1 MSQTM
6 PPELFPSHG
15 PSIRAALEVADAD
28 GVTAQR
34 VASARATALQLGL
47 PDSVVEADLQYAQ
60 REAQARR
67 IEQNSPFA
75 LWAARSKERAALA
88 RDDTDGLSGVF
99 VTARAFGESV
109 AEFGDRAMHWATF
122 EAADDVR
129 DMGRSL
135 VHGAA
140 DFNRSLLGGAQS
152 LSDNLFGVGSAPSRM
167 LASAQEWVKWARP
180 EEVRADTR
188 IGQLGY
194 DFIRSAPQQLG
205 NIMAAAANPAVALSL
220 MGVQLGGGSYAELR
234 EQGVTPQ
241 RALVSGLANAV
252 MQAPLEKLSLDRFMG
267 IFNSASFRDTI
278 GRTLGA
284 MGSEF
289 VTEYLQKYP
298 ELVTNLWGLA
308 EKQGT
313 DPADQIAWFGR
324 TLFDAD
330 TLAQANREGLYEGLI
345 GAMWGGLGGG
355 IRSLA
360 VRNLE
365 RQRARDFV
373 RQNIELHSAVEASQ
387 TKQIAPDYM
396 EDALDNAAGVLSQ
409 SVYIP
414 AQAALDL
421 AGQGQDVLTPLG
433 ISQEAAR
440 QAAEAGVDLEVKL
453 SSLHARLDDESM
465 AAVAPL
471 LRQTADASNAQEAE
485 RADDAARVQAVV
497 EDARQRRR
505 RTDAVR
511 QEEQRLVREMA
522 PLVGKEAAETYGRLN
537 SAQTRAFEAAYGV
550 DAAGLMRRRS
560 VGLASEDADGDAL
573 SQAALYEQTPMGDAA
588 RASLARDVHDFGAA
602 VDNIVAAGKLPSD
615 PVKMLGQTPL
625 VMQLLGR
632 DTVTGKAAAQGGIY
646 AAPYVF
652 DGTHPNMTPEMWK
665 QIPAAMADPIAVFDS
680 DSPAGRA
687 RGELVFMLELTD
699 ANGATVVVPVA
710 LDVAKGRKQ
719 AHVNIVKSAYS
730 KESGGVP
737 SNHWFMRQLKKNA
750 RYVNGQK
757 MEPWLRAAGAASPL
771 GSLKDVAATNTSDNR
786 IYTDADLVNLRE
798 AQPALYQPSAEARD
812 LKQRFGAMPLI
823 EADST
828 QWFGPGRAIDAAPL
842 AETPEQA
849 KTLREAVKAWARER
863 FPKGTTTR
871 NVDTGW
877 DVQITPKGVRDSLSH
892 GFDALLAR
900 SVPFIPQIIESGIHV
915 DSIRKTPQLLSHI
928 FAGKIRLDGQDYVVG
943 FVLRE
948 DVNGNRFY
956 DHELTEI
963 ISPDWLVPGHP
974 SNEGPSREG
983 SSGHRT
989 NRGVP
994 SDWLKPGP
1002 ALQEGNVVHQT
1013 NRGGVM
1019 NILRERLGVNDGTG
1033 QVLFQPDTAGKD
1045 RAQVKLDS
1053 RTAAIRIFRGADMS
1067 SIPHETAHIFVDDLR
1082 RVAADDGSIA
1092 RDRLRADLEQSGR
1105 DATPFAAILS
1115 GEVDAEGAR
1124 AMLRDVREELASL
1137 EDSEAGLRDAAAA
1150 AGRGADSASM
1160 REDIAAARRQ
1170 NTERRRELLP
1180 VERMLSGYVRHLDG
1194 LAQARRDM
1202 ATLRR
1207 FAGMAEDG
1215 DLTAEQWREVQ
1226 EYAARGFEQYLG
1238 EGRAPVKELDGV
1250 FSRMMRWLKNLYAS
1264 WRQYVGADLD
1274 DDVRRVFDRL
1284 LATDEQIRNDPSL
1297 RAALELE
1304 QEFLA
1309 DAGLTAAER
1318 RELEDL
1324 RDRAE
1329 AEVTAGM
1336 DRAVARERGK
1346 RYRAAFAQAKESL
1359 QASPFWTFIREV
1371 SRRDKAL
1378 TDGEAGTGGIDRDSL
1393 VEYLGEDMVKDIAR
1407 KMPRLVNARGRGD
1420 TVDSLA
1426 MQYPLTDGDA
1436 DALANLIYDVIVVQ
1450 DGSVNKL
1457 AARQAEQAL
1466 AEQDR
1471 AISPEDG
1478 LLAGDAYGQYLEA
1491 VEKAMR
1497 RLGKDRQAQNEQA
1510 AARRMEQES
1519 LPERYYRDLAR
1530 REVADMAVAQ
1540 LDAQRF
1546 VAALRRA
1553 LNERSRAVQRGKPV
1567 EAVRAMQRARFAFA
1581 MMQEVRK
1588 VRELV
1593 DTVQKKARKA
1603 ARVKPG
1609 TYPAAQT
1616 EAIRKL
1622 VSAFGLPAP
1631 QQAWDAQS
1639 GDMKLRD
1646 LVQQSVDDTE
1656 AIDLMPLFPD
1666 WLLDLANPDPAAARR
1681 GMAPDWKALRPLEV
1695 EQVGNLLDFL
1705 VHSGREQSRTG
1716 KESLRA
1722 RVQAIA
1728 DEAAASMSG
1737 MKTNYASRRDSLGDD
1752 LDRGFSSIDTIEW
1765 QCRKADGF
1773 QNVMGRDGS
1782 TEGIMEREVY
1792 GPLRAA
1798 TDRYHARL
1806 NSTHK
1811 AVMPHLVR
1819 LLQSARAWEKRYG
1832 SKTLNV
1838 RDEKG
1843 DAVPVPEAVRQAGD
1857 PGWTAEM
1864 VIGMALNMGN
1874 TGNRERLRSSYI
1886 DGNGKG
1892 GLTYDMVS
1900 LLLGDDAAATLFEL
1914 DAAAMAQM
1922 TAGRTRRDGILS
1934 AADWQAIQGVWDVLG
1949 SQWADTQAAHK
1960 RLYGFAPQGI
1970 EPGAFV
1976 VRVGDETVRL
1986 PGGYYPIKYDPR
1998 LDMKMRAQEGKED
2011 VLDRS
2016 EGIFGIPAARKG
2028 FTMGRVTHTGRS
2040 LRLGVQALQKHLVDS
2055 ARFIELGYDVRMAD
2069 RIINNPTF
2077 AAEYQR
2083 VFGMQDYDRFRPNLK
2098 GLVVDEAVPDSSL
2111 LKAAE
2116 KARKHLVYYALSM
2129 NLNTALMQLTAVFPA
2144 VGDVGLVN
2152 VARGLAQ
2159 LSTRGMGLVREVFA
2173 ASPYMERRFRNIDD
2187 DLARKA
2193 MKFEPGRGMTLIRDG
2208 QVYTWEDVA
2217 NLGMLPIAAAD
2228 CAVTTAIWAGAYHKK
2243 MKELRGT
2250 AGRKMDRDSEYHSQ
2264 AVAYADKIIA
2274 QSNPDN
2280 DALSK
2285 SAFARDKGI
2294 VRLFNAFSGATTKF
2308 AQRTRYM
2315 WQGVKRGRVTKAEF
2329 ARMELYDMLLPALGM
2344 VAIKGLAQGLFT
2356 GDDDEDKE
2364 LARLALSTTM
2374 GQFAMAVPVLGN
2386 PAADMLVAAM
2396 GAGGG
2401 RRAGLSTA
2409 LDTPLQLAGKIAG
2422 QGGKAA
2428 RGGDLD
2434 GEKLVMSA
2442 LDLGS
2447 YLSKIPV
2454 GPVMRRA
2461 RRGYEQWQEGEGT
2474 PLSVI
2479 MPRAN

>member
-6 PPELFPSHG
+6 TPELFPSHG

-99 VTARAFGESV
+99 ATARAFGESV

-355 IRSLA
+355 VQSLA

-396 EDALDNAAGVLSQ
+396 EDVLDNAAGVLSQ

-471 LRQTADASNAQEAE
+471 LRQTADAPNAQEAE

-505 RTDAVR
+505 RSDAVR
-511 QEEQRLVREMA
+511 QEEQRLVREMV
-522 PLVGKEAAETYGRLN
+522 PLVGKEAAETYGKLN
-537 SAQTRAFEAAYGV
+537 TAQARAFEAAYGV

-560 VGLASEDADGDAL
+560 VMLGEEGEAEGQVS
-573 SQAALYEQTPMGDAA
+573 SQPGT
-588 RASLARDVHDFGAA
+588 
-602 VDNIVAAGKLPSD
+602 LPS
-615 PVKMLGQTPL
+615 
-625 VMQLLGR
+625 
-632 DTVTGKAAAQGGIY
+632 
-646 AAPYVF
+646 
-652 DGTHPNMTPEMWK
+652 
-665 QIPAAMADPIAVFDS
+665 
-680 DSPAGRA
+680 
-687 RGELVFMLELTD
+687 
-699 ANGATVVVPVA
+699 
-710 LDVAKGRKQ
+710 
-719 AHVNIVKSAYS
+719 
-730 KESGGVP
+730 
-737 SNHWFMRQLKKNA
+737 
-750 RYVNGQK
+750 
-757 MEPWLRAAGAASPL
+757 
-771 GSLKDVAATNTSDNR
+771 
-786 IYTDADLVNLRE
+786 
-798 AQPALYQPSAEARD
+798 
-812 LKQRFGAMPLI
+812 RFAAMPLI

-828 QWFGPGRAIDAAPL
+828 QWFGPGKAIDADSRNMR
-842 AETPEQA
+842 
-849 KTLREAVKAWARER
+849 KAVHDWARTA
-863 FPKGTTTR
+863 FPQGTTVA
-871 NVDTGW
+871 NADTGW
-877 DVQITPKGVRDSLSH
+877 GVQVTPSGIKASLHH
-892 GFDALLAR
+892 GYDELLAR
-900 SVPFIPQIIESGIHV
+900 SVPFIPQIIESGIHL
-915 DSIRKTPQLLSHI
+915 DSIEKKPGLMSHI
-928 FAGKIRLDGQDYVVG
+928 FANKIRLDGQDYVVG

-948 DVNGNRFY
+948 DRTGNRFY
-956 DHELTEI
+956 DHELTKI
-963 ISPDWLVPGHP
+963 ISPDWLKPGRDT
-974 SNEGPSREG
+974 SEEAL
-983 SSGHRT
+983 GHRT
-989 NRGVP
+989 NRGISP
-994 SDWLKPGP
+994 DSLNADRFPDGS
-1002 ALQEGNVVHQT
+1002 VVHAARA
-1013 NRGGVM
+1013 NRGDVM
-1019 NILRERLGVNDGTG
+1019 NILRECLGVNDGTG
-1033 QVLFQPDTAGKD
+1033 QVLFQPDAAGKD
-1045 RAQVKLDS
+1045 RARIRLDFQ
-1053 RTAAIRIFRGADMS
+1053 TAAIRIFKGADMS

-1092 RDRLRADLEQSGR
+1092 RDRLRADLEQSGL
-1105 DATPFAAILS
+1105 DATPFTAILS
-1115 GEVDAEGAR
+1115 GEVGAEGAR

-1160 REDIAAARRQ
+1160 REDIAVARKQ

-1215 DLTAEQWREVQ
+1215 NLTAEQWREVQ

-1329 AEVTAGM
+1329 AEVTARM

-1371 SRRDKAL
+1371 SRRDKPL
-1378 TDGEAGTGGIDRDSL
+1378 TDGEAGTGGINRDSL

-1457 AARQAEQAL
+1457 AARQAEQVL

-1546 VAALRRA
+1546 VSALRRA

-1588 VRELV
+1588 ARELV

-1639 GDMKLRD
+1639 GEMKLRD

-1722 RVQAIA
+1722 HVQAIA
-1728 DEAAASMSG
+1728 NEAAASMSG

-1782 TEGIMEREVY
+1782 TEGVMEREVY

-1798 TDRYHARL
+1798 TNRYHARL

-1819 LLQSARAWEKRYG
+1819 LLQSAKAWEKKYG
-1832 SKTLNV
+1832 SKALNV

-1843 DAVPVPEAVRQAGD
+1843 AVVPVPEAIRQAGD

-1922 TAGRTRRDGILS
+1922 TAGRARRDGILS

-1970 EPGAFV
+1970 EPGAFA

-2098 GLVVDEAVPDSSL
+2098 GLVVDEAVPDTSL

-2152 VARGLAQ
+2152 VSRGLAQ
-2159 LSTRGMGLVREVFA
+2159 LGTRGMDLVREVFA

-2187 DLARKA
+2187 DLARKT

-2250 AGRKMDRDSEYHSQ
+2250 AGWKMDRDSEYHNQ

-2294 VRLFNAFSGATTKF
+2294 VRLFNAFSGATAKF

-2315 WQGVKRGRVTKAEF
+2315 WQGVKRGRVSKAEF

-2356 GDDDEDKE
+2356 GDDDDNKE
-2364 LARLALSTTM
+2364 LAKLALSTTM
-2374 GQFAMAVPVLGN
+2374 GQAAMAFPVVGN
-2386 PAADMLVAAM
+2386 AGADMVVSLL

-2409 LDTPLQLAGKIAG
+2409 LDKPIELLGKAVG

-2428 RGGDLD
+2428 RGRDVD

-2447 YLSKIPV
+2447 YISKIPV
-2454 GPVMRRA
+2454 GPVTRRA
-2461 RRGYEQWQEGEGT
+2461 ERGYEQWQEGEGT

>member
-88 RDDTDGLSGVF
+88 RDDTDGLAGVF
-99 VTARAFGESV
+99 STAKAFGESV
-109 AEFGDRAMHWATF
+109 ANFGDRAMHWATF

-140 DFNRSLLGGAQS
+140 DFNRSLLGGAQA

-234 EQGVTPQ
+234 EQGVSPQ
-241 RALVSGLANAV
+241 GSLVSSLANAT
-252 MQAPLEKLSLDRFMG
+252 MQLPMEKIGLDRFMG

-308 EKQGT
+308 ERQGI
-313 DPADQIAWFGR
+313 DPVDRIAWFGR

-330 TLAQANREGLYEGLI
+330 TLAQANREALYEGLI

-355 IRSLA
+355 VRSLA

-365 RQRARDFV
+365 RQRAEDFA
-373 RQNIELHSAVEASQ
+373 RQNIELHRVVEASQ
-387 TKQIAPDYM
+387 TKQIAQDYM
-396 EDALDNAAGVLSQ
+396 EDALDNASDVLAQ

-421 AGQGQDVLTPLG
+421 AGQGRDVLTPLG
-433 ISQEAAR
+433 ITLEEA
-440 QAAEAGVDLEVKL
+440 QKAAASGVDLEVKL
-453 SSLHARLDDESM
+453 SRVHARLDSAGMTAMNDI
-465 AAVAPL
+465 
-471 LRQTADASNAQEAE
+471 LRQTPGAPNLRELSLIDVNDE
-485 RADDAARVQAVV
+485 VQAALS
-497 EDARQRRR
+497 DARQRRR
-505 RTDAVR
+505 RTEAVR

-522 PLVGKEAAETYGRLN
+522 PLVGKEAAETYGKLN
-537 SAQTRAFEAAYGV
+537 SAQARAFEAAYGV

-560 VGLASEDADGDAL
+560 VTLGEEGEAE
-573 SQAALYEQTPMGDAA
+573 
-588 RASLARDVHDFGAA
+588 
-602 VDNIVAAGKLPSD
+602 
-615 PVKMLGQTPL
+615 GQTFSQP
-625 VMQLLGR
+625 
-632 DTVTGKAAAQGGIY
+632 
-646 AAPYVF
+646 
-652 DGTHPNMTPEMWK
+652 GTLSSRF
-665 QIPAAMADPIAVFDS
+665 AD
-680 DSPAGRA
+680 
-687 RGELVFMLELTD
+687 
-699 ANGATVVVPVA
+699 
-710 LDVAKGRKQ
+710 
-719 AHVNIVKSAYS
+719 
-730 KESGGVP
+730 
-737 SNHWFMRQLKKNA
+737 
-750 RYVNGQK
+750 
-757 MEPWLRAAGAASPL
+757 
-771 GSLKDVAATNTSDNR
+771 
-786 IYTDADLVNLRE
+786 
-798 AQPALYQPSAEARD
+798 
-812 LKQRFGAMPLI
+812 MPLI

-828 QWFGPGRAIDAAPL
+828 QWFGPGKAIDADSRNMR
-842 AETPEQA
+842 
-849 KTLREAVKAWARER
+849 KAVHDWARTA
-863 FPKGTTTR
+863 FPQGTTVA
-871 NVDTGW
+871 NADTGW
-877 DVQITPKGVRDSLSH
+877 GVQVTPRGITKTLSH
-892 GFDALLAR
+892 GYDELLAR
-900 SVPFIPQIIESGIHV
+900 SVPFIPQIIESGIHL
-915 DSIRKTPQLLSHI
+915 DSVEKKPGLMSHI
-928 FAGKIRLDGQDYVVG
+928 FANKIRLDGQDYVVG

-956 DHELTEI
+956 DHELTKI
-963 ISPDWLVPGHP
+963 INPDSLNADRFPG
-974 SNEGPSREG
+974 G
-983 SSGHRT
+983 SVVHAARA
-989 NRGVP
+989 NRG
-994 SDWLKPGP
+994 D
-1002 ALQEGNVVHQT
+1002 
-1013 NRGGVM
+1013 VM

-1045 RAQVKLDS
+1045 RARIKLDS
-1053 RTAAIRIFRGADMS
+1053 QTAAIRIFKGADLS

-1092 RDRLRADLEQSGR
+1092 RERLRADMEQVGIDS
-1105 DATPFAAILS
+1105 AELAAILS
-1115 GEVDAEGAR
+1115 GDVDGEGAR
-1124 AMLRDVREELASL
+1124 ALLRDVREELASI
-1137 EDSEAGLRDAAAA
+1137 EDSKAALRDASRA
-1150 AGRGADSASM
+1150 AGRGKATGGM
-1160 REDIAAARRQ
+1160 REDMAAARES
-1170 NTERRRELLP
+1170 NEARRRELLP
-1180 VERMLSGYVRHLDG
+1180 VERLLAGYVRHLDG
-1194 LAQARRDM
+1194 LEQAQRDM
-1202 ATLRR
+1202 ETLRR
-1207 FAGMAEDG
+1207 FAGMPEDG
-1215 DLTAEQWREVQ
+1215 DLSFEQWREVQ
-1226 EYAARGFEQYLG
+1226 EYAARGFEQYLW
-1238 EGRAPVKELDGV
+1238 EGKSPAKELDGV
-1250 FSRMMRWLKNLYAS
+1250 FRRMMRWLKQVYAS
-1264 WRQYVGADLD
+1264 FVQMQGYVGADLN

-1284 LATDEQIRNDPSL
+1284 LVSEREARTDPAVE
-1297 RAALELE
+1297 AAFGLEEDFML
-1304 QEFLA
+1304 
-1309 DAGLTAAER
+1309 DAGLTQEER
-1318 RELEDL
+1318 ARLDEL
-1324 RDRAE
+1324 RGRAE
-1329 AEVTAGM
+1329 AEVTARM
-1336 DRAVARERGK
+1336 DAATARERGK
-1346 RYRAAFAQAKESL
+1346 RYREAFARAKEGL
-1359 QASPFWTFIREV
+1359 QAAPFWTFIREV
-1371 SRRDKAL
+1371 SHRDKAL
-1378 TDGEAGTGGIDRDSL
+1378 TDGEPGTGGIDRASL

-1407 KMPRLVNARGRGD
+1407 KMPKLVNAKGRGD

-1426 MQYPLTDGDA
+1426 MQYHLTDGDA
-1436 DALANLIYDVIVVQ
+1436 DALAHLIYDTLVVE
-1450 DGSVNKL
+1450 DASVNKL
-1457 AARQAEQAL
+1457 AARQAELAL
-1466 AEQDR
+1466 AEQDGEF
-1471 AISPEDG
+1471 SPEG
-1478 LLAGDAYGQYLEA
+1478 ELLAGDSYGQYLEA
-1491 VEKAMR
+1491 VEDTMR
-1497 RLGKDRQAQNEQA
+1497 RLGQEEQVQGEQA
-1510 AARRMEQES
+1510 AAGRLERKS
-1519 LPERYYRDLAR
+1519 LSDRYYRDMAR
-1530 REVADMAVAQ
+1530 REVADMSVAQ
-1540 LDAQRF
+1540 LNPQRF

-1553 LNERSRAVQRGKPV
+1553 LGERSRAVVRGKPV
-1567 EAVRAMQRARFAFA
+1567 EAVQAMQRARFAFA

-1588 VRELV
+1588 ARDLT
-1593 DTVQKKARKA
+1593 DRVQKKARKA

-1631 QQAWDAQS
+1631 QQPWDAQA
-1639 GDMKLRD
+1639 GAMKLRA

-1666 WLLDLANPDPAAARR
+1666 WLLDLSNPDPVAAQR
-1681 GMAPDWKALRPLEV
+1681 GMALDWKELRPLEV

-1705 VHSGREQSRTG
+1705 VHSGREQSRTS
-1716 KESLRA
+1716 KENLRA

-1728 DEAAASMSG
+1728 DEAAASMRG
-1737 MKTNYASRRDSLGDD
+1737 MKTNYAYRRDSVADK
-1752 LDRGFSSIDTIEW
+1752 LDKGFSCIDAIEW
-1765 QCRKADGF
+1765 QCREADGF
-1773 QNVMGRDGS
+1773 QDVPGRDNS
-1782 TEGIMEREVY
+1782 TEGVMEREVY
-1792 GPLRAA
+1792 MRLRAA

-1811 AVMPHLVR
+1811 AVMPYLVR
-1819 LLQSARAWEKRYG
+1819 LLQSAKAWEKKYG

-1843 DAVPVPEAVRQAGD
+1843 NVVPLPEAMRMAGD

-1874 TGNRERLRSSYI
+1874 AGNRERLRSSYI

-1914 DAAAMAQM
+1914 DEAAMTQI
-1922 TAGRTRRDGILS
+1922 TAGRARRDGILS
-1934 AADWQAIQGVWDVLG
+1934 VADWQAIQGVWDVLG

-1960 RLYGFAPQGI
+1960 KLYGFAPQGI
-1970 EPGAFV
+1970 EPGAFA

-1998 LDMKMRAQEGKED
+1998 LDMKMREQQGKED
-2011 VLDRS
+2011 LEDRS
-2016 EGIFGIPAARKG
+2016 EGLFGIPAARRG

-2040 LRLGVQALQKHLVDS
+2040 LRLGAQALQKHLVDS

-2069 RIINNPTF
+2069 KIINNPTF

-2083 VFGMQDYDRFRPNLK
+2083 VFGVYDYDRFRPNLK
-2098 GLVVDEAVPDSSL
+2098 GLVVDESVPDSMML
-2111 LKAAE
+2111 EAAE
-2116 KARKHLVYYALSM
+2116 LARKHLVYYALSM
-2129 NLNTALMQLTAVFPA
+2129 NLNTALMQLTAVSPA
-2144 VGDVGLVN
+2144 INDVGLVN
-2152 VARGLAQ
+2152 ISRGLAQ
-2159 LSTRGMGLVREVFA
+2159 LSTRGMGLVRDVFA

-2193 MKFEPGRGMTLIRDG
+2193 MKFEPGRGMTLIRNG
-2208 QVYTWEDVA
+2208 KVYTWEDVA
-2217 NLGMLPIAAAD
+2217 NLGMLPIAVAD
-2228 CAVTTAIWAGAYHKK
+2228 CVVTTAIWAGAYHKK

-2250 AGRKMDRDSEYHSQ
+2250 AGWKMDRDSEYHSQ

-2285 SAFARDKGI
+2285 SAFGRDKGI

-2315 WQGVKRGRVTKAEF
+2315 WRGVKRGRVTKWEF
-2329 ARMELYDMLLPALGM
+2329 SRMLLFDMLLTALGIVVM
-2344 VAIKGLAQGLFT
+2344 KGLAQGLFT
-2356 GDDDEDKE
+2356 GEDDDNEE
-2364 LARLALSTTM
+2364 LAKLALSATM
-2374 GQFAMAVPVLGN
+2374 GQAAMAFPVVGN
-2386 PAADMLVAAM
+2386 AGADMVVSLL
-2396 GAGGG
+2396 GTGGG

-2409 LDTPLQLAGKIAG
+2409 LDKPIELLGKALG
-2422 QGGKAA
+2422 QGGKSA
-2428 RGGDLD
+2428 RDETAD
-2434 GEKLVMSA
+2434 DEKLVMSA

-2447 YLSKIPV
+2447 YISKIPLA
-2454 GPVMRRA
+2454 PVTRRA
-2461 RRGYEQWQEGEGT
+2461 ERGYEQWMKGEGT
-2474 PLSVI
+2474 PLSLI
-2479 MPRAN
+2479 MPRSGN

>member
-6 PPELFPSHG
+6 TPELFPSHG
-15 PSIRAALEVADAD
+15 SSIRAALEVADAD

-88 RDDTDGLSGVF
+88 RDDMDGLSGVF
-99 VTARAFGESV
+99 ATARAFGESV

-135 VHGAA
+135 IHGAA
-140 DFNRSLLGGAQS
+140 DFNRSLLGGAQA

-167 LASAQEWVKWARP
+167 LASAQEWGKWARP
-180 EEVRADTR
+180 GEVRADTR

-330 TLAQANREGLYEGLI
+330 TLAQANREAMYEGLI

-355 IRSLA
+355 
-360 VRNLE
+360 VRVLSS
-365 RQRARDFV
+365 RQARQQAQAFAE
-373 RQNIELHSAVEASQ
+373 QNTALHDAVEASQ

-396 EDALDNAAGVLSQ
+396 EDALDNASDVLAQ

-421 AGQGQDVLTPLG
+421 AGQGRDVLTPLG
-433 ISQEAAR
+433 ITLEEA
-440 QAAEAGVDLEVKL
+440 QKAAASGVDLEVKL
-453 SSLHARLDDESM
+453 SRVHARLDSAGMTAMNDI
-465 AAVAPL
+465 
-471 LRQTADASNAQEAE
+471 LRQTPGAPNLRELSLIDVNDE
-485 RADDAARVQAVV
+485 VQAALS
-497 EDARQRRR
+497 DARQRRR
-505 RTDAVR
+505 RTEAVR

-522 PLVGKEAAETYGRLN
+522 PLVGKEAETYGKLN
-537 SAQTRAFEAAYGV
+537 SAQASAFEAAYGV

-560 VGLASEDADGDAL
+560 VTLGEEGEAEGQVF
-573 SQAALYEQTPMGDAA
+573 SQPG
-588 RASLARDVHDFGAA
+588 
-602 VDNIVAAGKLPSD
+602 ILPS
-615 PVKMLGQTPL
+615 
-625 VMQLLGR
+625 R
-632 DTVTGKAAAQGGIY
+632 
-646 AAPYVF
+646 F
-652 DGTHPNMTPEMWK
+652 
-665 QIPAAMADPIAVFDS
+665 AD
-680 DSPAGRA
+680 
-687 RGELVFMLELTD
+687 
-699 ANGATVVVPVA
+699 
-710 LDVAKGRKQ
+710 
-719 AHVNIVKSAYS
+719 
-730 KESGGVP
+730 
-737 SNHWFMRQLKKNA
+737 
-750 RYVNGQK
+750 
-757 MEPWLRAAGAASPL
+757 
-771 GSLKDVAATNTSDNR
+771 
-786 IYTDADLVNLRE
+786 
-798 AQPALYQPSAEARD
+798 
-812 LKQRFGAMPLI
+812 MPMI

-828 QWFGPGRAIDAAPL
+828 QWFGPGKAIDADSRNMR
-842 AETPEQA
+842 
-849 KTLREAVKAWARER
+849 KAVHDWARTA
-863 FPKGTTTR
+863 FPQGTTVA
-871 NVDTGW
+871 NADTGW
-877 DVQITPKGVRDSLSH
+877 GVQVTPSGIKASLHH
-892 GFDALLAR
+892 GYDELLAR
-900 SVPFIPQIIESGIHV
+900 SVPFIPQIIESGIHL
-915 DSIRKTPQLLSHI
+915 DSIEKKPGLMSHI
-928 FAGKIRLDGQDYVVG
+928 FANKIRLDGQDYVVG

-948 DVNGNRFY
+948 DDNGNRFY
-956 DHELTEI
+956 DHELTKI
-963 ISPDWLVPGHP
+963 ISP
-974 SNEGPSREG
+974 
-983 SSGHRT
+983 
-989 NRGVP
+989 
-994 SDWLKPGP
+994 DWLKPGP
-1002 ALQEGNVVHQT
+1002 ALQEGNVVHRT
-1013 NRGGVM
+1013 NRGDVM

-1033 QVLFQPDTAGKD
+1033 QILFQPDTAGKD
-1045 RAQVKLDS
+1045 RARIKLDS
-1053 RTAAIRIFRGADMS
+1053 QTAAIRIFKGADLS

-1092 RDRLRADLEQSGR
+1092 RERLRADMEQAGIDS
-1105 DATPFAAILS
+1105 AELAAVLS
-1115 GEVDAEGAR
+1115 GDVDGENAR
-1124 AMLRDVREELASL
+1124 ALLRDVREELASI
-1137 EDSEAGLRDAAAA
+1137 EDSKAALRDASRA
-1150 AGRGADSASM
+1150 AGRGKATGGM
-1160 REDIAAARRQ
+1160 REDMVAARES
-1170 NTERRRELLP
+1170 NEARRRELLP
-1180 VERMLSGYVRHLDG
+1180 VERLLAGYVRHLDG
-1194 LAQARRDM
+1194 LEQARRDM

-1207 FAGMAEDG
+1207 FAGMPEDG
-1215 DLTAEQWREVQ
+1215 DLSFEQWREVQ
-1226 EYAARGFEQYLG
+1226 EYAARGFEQYLW
-1238 EGRAPVKELDGV
+1238 EGKSPAKELDGV
-1250 FSRMMRWLKNLYAS
+1250 FRRMMRWLKQVYAS
-1264 WRQYVGADLD
+1264 FVQMQGYVGADLN

-1284 LATDEQIRNDPSL
+1284 LVSEREARTDPAVE
-1297 RAALELE
+1297 AAFVLEEDFML
-1304 QEFLA
+1304 
-1309 DAGLTAAER
+1309 DAGLTQEER
-1318 RELEDL
+1318 ARLDEL
-1324 RDRAE
+1324 RGRAE
-1329 AEVTAGM
+1329 AEVTARM
-1336 DRAVARERGK
+1336 DAATARERGK
-1346 RYRAAFAQAKESL
+1346 RYREAFARAKEGL
-1359 QASPFWTFIREV
+1359 QAAPFWTFILEV
-1371 SRRDKAL
+1371 SHRDKAL
-1378 TDGEAGTGGIDRDSL
+1378 TDGEPGTGGIDRASL

-1407 KMPRLVNARGRGD
+1407 KMPKLVNAKGRGD

-1436 DALANLIYDVIVVQ
+1436 DALAHLIYDTLVVE
-1450 DGSVNKL
+1450 DASVNKL
-1457 AARQAEQAL
+1457 AARQAELAL
-1466 AEQDR
+1466 AEQDGEF
-1471 AISPEDG
+1471 SPEG
-1478 LLAGDAYGQYLEA
+1478 ELLAGDSYGQYLEA
-1491 VEKAMR
+1491 VEDTMR
-1497 RLGKDRQAQNEQA
+1497 RLGQEEQVQGEQA
-1510 AARRMEQES
+1510 AAGRLERKS
-1519 LPERYYRDLAR
+1519 LSDRYYRDMAR
-1530 REVADMAVAQ
+1530 REVADMSVAQ
-1540 LDAQRF
+1540 LNPQRF

-1553 LNERSRAVQRGKPV
+1553 LGERSRAVVRGKPV
-1567 EAVRAMQRARFAFA
+1567 EAVQAMQRARFAFA

-1588 VRELV
+1588 ARDLT
-1593 DTVQKKARKA
+1593 DRVQKKARKA
-1603 ARVKPG
+1603 VRVKPG

-1631 QQAWDAQS
+1631 QQPWDAQA
-1639 GDMKLRD
+1639 GAMKLRD

-1666 WLLDLANPDPAAARR
+1666 WLLDLSNPDPVAAQR
-1681 GMAPDWKALRPLEV
+1681 GMALDWKELRPLEV

-1705 VHSGREQSRTG
+1705 VHSGREQSRTS
-1716 KESLRA
+1716 KENLRA

-1819 LLQSARAWEKRYG
+1819 LLQSAKAWEKKYG

-1843 DAVPVPEAVRQAGD
+1843 NIVPVPDAIRQAGD

-1874 TGNRERLRSSYI
+1874 AGNRERLRSSYI

-1914 DAAAMAQM
+1914 DAAAMTQM
-1922 TAGRTRRDGILS
+1922 TAGRARRDGILS

-1970 EPGAFV
+1970 EPGAFA

-2098 GLVVDEAVPDSSL
+2098 GLVVDEGVPDSSL

-2152 VARGLAQ
+2152 VSRGLAQ
-2159 LSTRGMGLVREVFA
+2159 LGTRGMGLVREVFA

-2250 AGRKMDRDSEYHSQ
+2250 AGWKMDRDSEYHSK

-2315 WQGVKRGRVTKAEF
+2315 WQGVKRGRVSKAEF

-2344 VAIKGLAQGLFT
+2344 VAIKGLAQGLFS
-2356 GDDDEDKE
+2356 GDDDDDKE
-2364 LARLALSTTM
+2364 LVKLALSTTM

-2401 RRAGLSTA
+2401 RRADLSTA

-2428 RGGDLD
+2428 RGGDVD

-2447 YLSKIPV
+2447 YISKIPV
-2454 GPVMRRA
+2454 GPVTRRA

-2474 PLSVI
+2474 PLSLI
-2479 MPRAN
+2479 MPRSGN

>member
-6 PPELFPSHG
+6 TPELFPSHG

-28 GVTAQR
+28 GVTTQR

-99 VTARAFGESV
+99 ATARAFGESV

-140 DFNRSLLGGAQS
+140 DFNRSLLGGAQA

-471 LRQTADASNAQEAE
+471 LRQTADAPNAQEAE

-511 QEEQRLVREMA
+511 QEEQRLVREMV
-522 PLVGKEAAETYGRLN
+522 PLVGKEAAKTYGKLN
-537 SAQTRAFEAAYGV
+537 TAQARAFEAAYGV

-560 VGLASEDADGDAL
+560 VGLAGEDAASDAL
-573 SQAALYEQTPMGDAA
+573 RQAALYEQTPMGDAA
-588 RASLARDVHDFGAA
+588 RASLERDVHDFGVA

-646 AAPYVF
+646 AAPHVF

-687 RGELVFMLELTD
+687 KGDLVFMLELTD

-757 MEPWLRAAGAASPL
+757 MESWLRAAGAASPL

-812 LKQRFGAMPLI
+812 LKQRFAAMPLI

-842 AETPEQA
+842 TETPEQA

-877 DVQITPKGVRDSLSH
+877 DVRITPKGVRDSLSH

-989 NRGVP
+989 NRG
-994 SDWLKPGP
+994 D
-1002 ALQEGNVVHQT
+1002 
-1013 NRGGVM
+1013 VM
-1019 NILRERLGVNDGTG
+1019 NILRGRLGVNDGTG

-1045 RAQVKLDS
+1045 RAQVQLDS
-1053 RTAAIRIFRGADMS
+1053 RTAAIRIFKGADMS

-1092 RDRLRADLEQSGR
+1092 RDRLRADLEQSGL
-1105 DATPFAAILS
+1105 DATPFTAILS
-1115 GEVDAEGAR
+1115 GEVEAEGAR

-1160 REDIAAARRQ
+1160 REDIAVARKQ

-1329 AEVTAGM
+1329 AEVMARM

-1371 SRRDKAL
+1371 SRRDKPL
-1378 TDGEAGTGGIDRDSL
+1378 TDGEDSTGGINRNSL
-1393 VEYLGEDMVKDIAR
+1393 VEYLGEDMVKDVAR

-1471 AISPEDG
+1471 AVSPEDG

-1510 AARRMEQES
+1510 AARRMEQGS

-1540 LDAQRF
+1540 LDVQRF
-1546 VAALRRA
+1546 VSALRRA

-1631 QQAWDAQS
+1631 QQAWDARS

-1681 GMAPDWKALRPLEV
+1681 GMALDWKALRPLEV

-1728 DEAAASMSG
+1728 DEAVASMSG

-1819 LLQSARAWEKRYG
+1819 LLQSAKAWEKRYG

-1843 DAVPVPEAVRQAGD
+1843 DVVPVPEAIRQAGD

-1914 DAAAMAQM
+1914 DAAAMTQM
-1922 TAGRTRRDGILS
+1922 TAGRARRDGILS
-1934 AADWQAIQGVWDVLG
+1934 AADWQAIQDVWDVLG

-1970 EPGAFV
+1970 EPVAFT

-2152 VARGLAQ
+2152 VSRGLAQ
-2159 LSTRGMGLVREVFA
+2159 LGTRGMGLVREVFA

-2250 AGRKMDRDSEYHSQ
+2250 AGWKMDRDSEYHSQ

-2315 WQGVKRGRVTKAEF
+2315 WQGVKRGRVSKAEF

-2356 GDDDEDKE
+2356 GDDDDDKE
-2364 LARLALSTTM
+2364 LVKLALSTTM
-2374 GQFAMAVPVLGN
+2374 GQFAMAFPVVGN

-2422 QGGKAA
+2422 QGGKVA
-2428 RGGDLD
+2428 RGGDVD

-2447 YLSKIPV
+2447 YISKIPV
-2454 GPVMRRA
+2454 GPVTRRA

>member
-6 PPELFPSHG
+6 TPELFSSHG

-99 VTARAFGESV
+99 ATAMAFGESV
-109 AEFGDRAMHWATF
+109 ANFGNRAMHWATF

-140 DFNRSLLGGAQS
+140 DFNRSLLGGAQA

-241 RALVSGLANAV
+241 RALVPGLANAV
-252 MQAPLEKLSLDRFMG
+252 MQAPLGKLSLDRFMG

-355 IRSLA
+355 VRSLA

-396 EDALDNAAGVLSQ
+396 EDALDSVSDVLAQ

-471 LRQTADASNAQEAE
+471 LRQTADAPNAQEAE

-511 QEEQRLVREMA
+511 QEEQRLVREMV
-522 PLVGKEAAETYGRLN
+522 PLVGKEAAETYGKLN
-537 SAQTRAFEAAYGV
+537 TAQARAFEAAYGV

-560 VGLASEDADGDAL
+560 VGLAGEDAASDAL
-573 SQAALYEQTPMGDAA
+573 RQAALYEQTPMGDAA
-588 RASLARDVHDFGAA
+588 RASLERDVHDFGVA

-632 DTVTGKAAAQGGIY
+632 DTVTGKAAAQGGIH
-646 AAPYVF
+646 AAPHVF

-687 RGELVFMLELTD
+687 KGDLVFMLELTD

-737 SNHWFMRQLKKNA
+737 SNHWFMRQFKKNA

-812 LKQRFGAMPLI
+812 LKQRFAAMPLI

-842 AETPEQA
+842 TETPEQA

-863 FPKGTTTR
+863 FPKGASTT

-900 SVPFIPQIIESGIHV
+900 SVPFIPQIIESGIHL
-915 DSIRKTPQLLSHI
+915 DSIEKKPGLMSHI
-928 FAGKIRLDGQDYVVG
+928 FANKIRLDGQDYVVG

-948 DVNGNRFY
+948 DGNGNRFY
-956 DHELTEI
+956 DHELTKI
-963 ISPDWLVPGHP
+963 ISSDQLVPGKQ
-974 SNEGPSREG
+974 REATAELQTDQNLSPG
-983 SSGHRT
+983 SSELLS
-989 NRGVP
+989 NRG
-994 SDWLKPGP
+994 D
-1002 ALQEGNVVHQT
+1002 
-1013 NRGGVM
+1013 VM

-1033 QVLFQPDTAGKD
+1033 QILFQPDTAGKD
-1045 RAQVKLDS
+1045 RAQVQLNS
-1053 RTAAIRIFRGADMS
+1053 RTAAIRIFKGADMS

-1082 RVAADDGSIA
+1082 RVAENDGSIA
-1092 RDRLRADLEQSGR
+1092 RDRLRADLEQSGL

-1115 GEVDAEGAR
+1115 GDVDGEGAR

-1160 REDIAAARRQ
+1160 REDIAAARKQ

-1194 LAQARRDM
+1194 LAQARQDM

-1207 FAGMAEDG
+1207 FAGMAEDS

-1264 WRQYVGADLD
+1264 WRQYVGADLN

-1329 AEVTAGM
+1329 AEVTARM

-1371 SRRDKAL
+1371 SHRDKAL
-1378 TDGEAGTGGIDRDSL
+1378 TDGEAGTGGINRDSL

-1407 KMPRLVNARGRGD
+1407 KMPKLVNARGRGD

-1471 AISPEDG
+1471 AVSPEDG

-1497 RLGKDRQAQNEQA
+1497 RLGKDRQTQNEQA

-1546 VAALRRA
+1546 VSALRRA

-1567 EAVRAMQRARFAFA
+1567 EAVQAMQRARFAFA

-1588 VRELV
+1588 ARELV

-1737 MKTNYASRRDSLGDD
+1737 MKTNYAYRRDSVADK
-1752 LDRGFSSIDTIEW
+1752 LDKGFSCIDAIEW
-1765 QCRKADGF
+1765 QCREADGF
-1773 QNVMGRDGS
+1773 QDVPGRDNS
-1782 TEGIMEREVY
+1782 TEGVMEREVY
-1792 GPLRAA
+1792 MRLRAA

-1806 NSTHK
+1806 NGTHK

-1819 LLQSARAWEKRYG
+1819 LLQSAKAWEKKYG

-1843 DAVPVPEAVRQAGD
+1843 DVVPVPEAIRQAGD
-1857 PGWTAEM
+1857 SGWTAEM

-1874 TGNRERLRSSYI
+1874 AGNRERLRSSYI

-1922 TAGRTRRDGILS
+1922 TAGRARRDGILS
-1934 AADWQAIQGVWDVLG
+1934 VADWQAIQGVWDVLG

-1970 EPGAFV
+1970 EPGAFA

-2016 EGIFGIPAARKG
+2016 EGIFGIPAARRG

-2040 LRLGVQALQKHLVDS
+2040 LRLGAQALQKHLVDS

-2069 RIINNPTF
+2069 KVINNPTF

-2083 VFGMQDYDRFRPNLK
+2083 VFGVQDYDRFRPNLK
-2098 GLVVDEAVPDSSL
+2098 GMVVDESVPDSMML
-2111 LKAAE
+2111 EAAE
-2116 KARKHLVYYALSM
+2116 LARKHLVYYALSM
-2129 NLNTALMQLTAVFPA
+2129 NIKTALMQLTAVFPA

-2152 VARGLAQ
+2152 VSRGLAQ
-2159 LSTRGMGLVREVFA
+2159 LGTRGMGLVRDVFA

-2193 MKFEPGRGMTLIRDG
+2193 MKFEPGRGMTLIRNG
-2208 QVYTWEDVA
+2208 KVYTWEDVA

-2250 AGRKMDRDSEYHSQ
+2250 AGWKMDRDSEYHSQ

-2315 WQGVKRGRVTKAEF
+2315 WRGVKRGRVTKWEF
-2329 ARMELYDMLLPALGM
+2329 ARMEIYDMLLPAMSMLVM
-2344 VAIKGLAQGLFT
+2344 TGLAQGLFT
-2356 GDDDEDKE
+2356 GEDDDNKK
-2364 LARLALSTTM
+2364 LAKLALSLTM
-2374 GQFAMAVPVLGN
+2374 GQVAMAFPVVGN
-2386 PAADMLVAAM
+2386 AGADMVVSLL

-2409 LDTPLQLAGKIAG
+2409 LDTPIELLGKAVG

-2428 RGGDLD
+2428 RDGDVD

-2447 YLSKIPV
+2447 YISKIPV
-2454 GPVMRRA
+2454 GPVTRRA

>member
-88 RDDTDGLSGVF
+88 RDDTDGLAGVF
-99 VTARAFGESV
+99 SMAKAFGESV
-109 AEFGDRAMHWATF
+109 ANFGDRAMHWATF

-140 DFNRSLLGGAQS
+140 DFNRSLLGGAQA

-194 DFIRSAPQQLG
+194 GFIRSAPQQLG
-205 NIMAAAANPAVALSL
+205 NIMAAAANPAVAFSL

-241 RALVSGLANAV
+241 RALVSSLANAV

-267 IFNSASFRDTI
+267 IFRSSSFRDTLV
-278 GRTLGA
+278 RALGA
-284 MGSEF
+284 SATEGL
-289 VTEYLQKYP
+289 TEYVQTYP
-298 ELVTNLWGLA
+298 ELAARLWGLA
-308 EKQGT
+308 EKTSSDAVEQMR
-313 DPADQIAWFGR
+313 WFGK
-324 TLFDAD
+324 TITDAEV
-330 TLAQANREGLYEGLI
+330 LRQAHNEGMYAMAI
-345 GAMWGGLGGG
+345 GSMWGGLGGG
-355 IRSLA
+355 
-360 VRNLE
+360 VRVLSS
-365 RQRARDFV
+365 RQARQQARAFAE
-373 RQNIELHSAVEASQ
+373 QNTALHDAVEASQ

-396 EDALDNAAGVLSQ
+396 EDALDHASDVLAQ

-421 AGQGQDVLTPLG
+421 AGQGRDVLTPLG
-433 ISQEAAR
+433 ITLEEAR
-440 QAAEAGVDLEVKL
+440 KAAASGVDLEVKL
-453 SSLHARLDDESM
+453 SRVHARLDSAGM
-465 AAVAPL
+465 TAVNDI
-471 LRQTADASNAQEAE
+471 LRQTPGAPNLRELSLID
-485 RADDAARVQAVV
+485 ADDEVQAALS
-497 EDARQRRR
+497 DARQRRR
-505 RTDAVR
+505 RTEAVQ

-522 PLVGKEAAETYGRLN
+522 PLVGKEAAETYGKLN
-537 SAQTRAFEAAYGV
+537 SAQARAFEAAYGV

-560 VGLASEDADGDAL
+560 VMLGEEGEAEGQTF
-573 SQAALYEQTPMGDAA
+573 SQQGT
-588 RASLARDVHDFGAA
+588 
-602 VDNIVAAGKLPSD
+602 LPS
-615 PVKMLGQTPL
+615 
-625 VMQLLGR
+625 R
-632 DTVTGKAAAQGGIY
+632 
-646 AAPYVF
+646 F
-652 DGTHPNMTPEMWK
+652 
-665 QIPAAMADPIAVFDS
+665 AD
-680 DSPAGRA
+680 
-687 RGELVFMLELTD
+687 
-699 ANGATVVVPVA
+699 
-710 LDVAKGRKQ
+710 
-719 AHVNIVKSAYS
+719 
-730 KESGGVP
+730 
-737 SNHWFMRQLKKNA
+737 
-750 RYVNGQK
+750 
-757 MEPWLRAAGAASPL
+757 
-771 GSLKDVAATNTSDNR
+771 
-786 IYTDADLVNLRE
+786 
-798 AQPALYQPSAEARD
+798 
-812 LKQRFGAMPLI
+812 MPLI

-828 QWFGPGRAIDAAPL
+828 QWFGPGKAIDADSRNMR
-842 AETPEQA
+842 
-849 KTLREAVKAWARER
+849 KAVHDWARTA
-863 FPKGTTTR
+863 FPQGTTVA
-871 NVDTGW
+871 NADTGW
-877 DVQITPKGVRDSLSH
+877 GVQVTPSGIKASLHH
-892 GFDALLAR
+892 GYDELLAR
-900 SVPFIPQIIESGIHV
+900 SVPFIPQIIESGIHL
-915 DSIRKTPQLLSHI
+915 DSIEKKPGLMSHI
-928 FAGKIRLDGQDYVVG
+928 FANKIRLDGQDYVVG

-948 DVNGNRFY
+948 DDNGNRFY

-963 ISPDWLVPGHP
+963 ISPDWLKPGRDT
-974 SNEGPSREG
+974 SEEAL
-983 SSGHRT
+983 GHRT
-989 NRGVP
+989 NRGIP

-1002 ALQEGNVVHQT
+1002 ALQEGNVVHRT
-1013 NRGGVM
+1013 NRGDVM

-1033 QVLFQPDTAGKD
+1033 QILFQPDTAGKD
-1045 RAQVKLDS
+1045 RARIRLDS
-1053 RTAAIRIFRGADMS
+1053 QTAAIRIFKGADMS

-1160 REDIAAARRQ
+1160 REDIAAARKQ

-1207 FAGMAEDG
+1207 FAGMTEDG

-1250 FSRMMRWLKNLYAS
+1250 FSRIMRWLKNLYAS

-1329 AEVTAGM
+1329 AEVTARM

-1371 SRRDKAL
+1371 SRRDKPL
-1378 TDGEAGTGGIDRDSL
+1378 TDGEAGTGGINRDSL

-1407 KMPRLVNARGRGD
+1407 KMPKLVNAGGRGD

-1436 DALANLIYDVIVVQ
+1436 DALAHLIYDNLVVE
-1450 DGSVNKL
+1450 DASVNKL

-1471 AISPEDG
+1471 AVSPEDG

-1519 LPERYYRDLAR
+1519 LPDRYYRGMAR
-1530 REVADMAVAQ
+1530 REVADMSVAQ
-1540 LDAQRF
+1540 LNPQRF

-1553 LNERSRAVQRGKPV
+1553 LGERSRAVVRGKPV
-1567 EAVRAMQRARFAFA
+1567 EAVQAMQRARFAFA

-1588 VRELV
+1588 ARELV

-1639 GDMKLRD
+1639 GEMKLRD

-1666 WLLDLANPDPAAARR
+1666 WLLDLANPDPVAAQR
-1681 GMAPDWKALRPLEV
+1681 GMALDWKTLRPLEV

-1722 RVQAIA
+1722 RVQAVA
-1728 DEAAASMSG
+1728 DKAAASMSG

-1806 NSTHK
+1806 NSTHR

-1819 LLQSARAWEKRYG
+1819 LLQSAKAWEKRYG
-1832 SKTLNV
+1832 SKTLNI

-1843 DAVPVPEAVRQAGD
+1843 DVVPVPEAIRQAGD

-1922 TAGRTRRDGILS
+1922 TAGRARRDGILS

-1970 EPGAFV
+1970 EPGAFA

-2152 VARGLAQ
+2152 VSRGLAQ
-2159 LSTRGMGLVREVFA
+2159 LGTRGMGLVREVFA

-2250 AGRKMDRDSEYHSQ
+2250 AGWKMDRDSEYHSK

-2356 GDDDEDKE
+2356 GDDDDDKE

-2401 RRAGLSTA
+2401 RRADLSTA

-2428 RGGDLD
+2428 RDGDVD
-2434 GEKLVMSA
+2434 GEELVMSA

-2447 YLSKIPV
+2447 YISKIPV
-2454 GPVMRRA
+2454 GPVTRRA
-2461 RRGYEQWQEGEGT
+2461 RRSYEQWQEGEGT

>member
-1 MSQTM
+1 M
-6 PPELFPSHG
+6 PDVWNEIALG
-15 PSIRAALEVADAD
+15 RNRVRAALVAAD
-28 GVTAQR
+28 GLSSQQVGENVTLSESLLLPPAV
-34 VASARATALQLGL
+34 VAASPEKARQEQTYKRISE
-47 PDSVVEADLQYAQ
+47 DEA
-60 REAQARR
+60 
-67 IEQNSPFA
+67 FV
-75 LWAARSKERAALA
+75 LWAQQRKENAALA
-88 RDDTDGLSGVF
+88 RDDTDGLAGVF
-99 VTARAFGESV
+99 STAKAFGESV
-109 AEFGDRAMHWATF
+109 ANFGNRAMHWATF
-122 EAADDVR
+122 EADDDVR

-140 DFNRSLLGGAQS
+140 DFNRSLLGGAQA

-167 LASAQEWVKWARP
+167 LASAQEWVTWARP
-180 EEVRADTR
+180 EEVRADTLL
-188 IGQLGY
+188 GQLGY
-194 DFIRSAPQQLG
+194 DFLRSAPQQAG
-205 NIMAAAANPAVALSL
+205 NILAALSNPAVALSL
-220 MGVQLGGGSYAELR
+220 MGVQIAGGSYAELR

-330 TLAQANREGLYEGLI
+330 TLAQANREAMYEGLI

-355 IRSLA
+355 VRSLA

-421 AGQGQDVLTPLG
+421 AGQGRDVLTPLG
-433 ISQEAAR
+433 ITLEEA
-440 QAAEAGVDLEVKL
+440 QKAAASGVDLEVKL
-453 SSLHARLDDESM
+453 SRVHARLDSAGMTAMNDI
-465 AAVAPL
+465 
-471 LRQTADASNAQEAE
+471 LRQTPGAPNLRELSLIDVNDE
-485 RADDAARVQAVV
+485 VQAALS
-497 EDARQRRR
+497 DARQRRR
-505 RTDAVR
+505 RTEAVR

-522 PLVGKEAAETYGRLN
+522 PLVGKEAAETYSKLN
-537 SAQTRAFEAAYGV
+537 SAQARAFEAAYGV

-560 VGLASEDADGDAL
+560 VGLAGEDADGDAL
-573 SQAALYEQTPMGDAA
+573 RQAALYEQTPMGDAA
-588 RASLARDVHDFGAA
+588 RASLERDVHDFGAA
-602 VDNIVAAGKLPSD
+602 VDNIVAAGKLPSN

-646 AAPYVF
+646 AAPHVF

-665 QIPAAMADPIAVFDS
+665 QIPAAMADPIALFDS

-687 RGELVFMLELTD
+687 RGDLVFMLELTD

-710 LDVAKGRKQ
+710 LDVAKGRRQ

-771 GSLKDVAATNTSDNR
+771 GSLKDVAATNTSGNR

-798 AQPALYQPSAEARD
+798 AQPALYQPPAEARD
-812 LKQRFGAMPLI
+812 LRQRFAGMPLI

-828 QWFGPGRAIDAAPL
+828 QWFGPGKAIDAAPL
-842 AETPEQA
+842 TETPEQTKA
-849 KTLREAVKAWARER
+849 LREAVKTWARER
-863 FPKGTTTR
+863 FPKGTTAM
-871 NVDTGW
+871 NADTGW
-877 DVQITPKGVRDSLSH
+877 DVQVTSKGVRDSLSH

-928 FAGKIRLDGQDYVVG
+928 FASKIKLDGQDYVVG

-974 SNEGPSREG
+974 SNEGPSSEG

-989 NRGVP
+989 NRGIS

-1013 NRGGVM
+1013 NRGDVM

-1045 RAQVKLDS
+1045 RAQVQLDF
-1053 RTAAIRIFRGADMS
+1053 RTAAIRIFKGADMS

-1160 REDIAAARRQ
+1160 REDIAAARKQ
-1170 NTERRRELLP
+1170 NTERRRELLS

-1284 LATDEQIRNDPSL
+1284 LVSEREARTDPAVE
-1297 RAALELE
+1297 AAFGLEEDFML
-1304 QEFLA
+1304 
-1309 DAGLTAAER
+1309 DAGLTQEER
-1318 RELEDL
+1318 ARLDEL
-1324 RDRAE
+1324 RGRAE
-1329 AEVTAGM
+1329 AEVTARM
-1336 DRAVARERGK
+1336 DAATARERGK
-1346 RYRAAFAQAKESL
+1346 RYRAAFARAKEGL
-1359 QASPFWTFIREV
+1359 QAAPFWTFIREV
-1371 SRRDKAL
+1371 SHRDKAL
-1378 TDGEAGTGGIDRDSL
+1378 TDGEPGTGGIDRASL

-1407 KMPRLVNARGRGD
+1407 KMPKLVNAKGRGD

-1426 MQYPLTDGDA
+1426 TLYPLTDGDA
-1436 DALANLIYDVIVVQ
+1436 DALAHLIYDTLVVE
-1450 DGSVNKL
+1450 DASVNKL
-1457 AARQAEQAL
+1457 AARQAELAL
-1466 AEQDR
+1466 AEQDGEF
-1471 AISPEDG
+1471 SPEG
-1478 LLAGDAYGQYLEA
+1478 ELLAGDSYGQYLEA
-1491 VEKAMR
+1491 VEDTMR
-1497 RLGKDRQAQNEQA
+1497 RLGQEEQVQGEQA
-1510 AARRMEQES
+1510 AAGRLERKS
-1519 LPERYYRDLAR
+1519 LSDRYYRDMAR

-1588 VRELV
+1588 ARELA

-1631 QQAWDAQS
+1631 QQAWDAQA
-1639 GDMKLRD
+1639 GNMKLRD

-1666 WLLDLANPDPAAARR
+1666 WLLDLANPDPVAARR
-1681 GMAPDWKALRPLEV
+1681 GMALDWKQLRPLEV

-1716 KESLRA
+1716 KENLRA
-1722 RVQAIA
+1722 RVQSIA

-1819 LLQSARAWEKRYG
+1819 LLQSAKAWEKRFG
-1832 SKTLNV
+1832 SKALNV

-1843 DAVPVPEAVRQAGD
+1843 DVVPVPEAIRQAGD

-1874 TGNRERLRSSYI
+1874 AGNRERLRSSYI

-1922 TAGRTRRDGILS
+1922 TAGRARRDGILS
-1934 AADWQAIQGVWDVLG
+1934 AADWQAIQGVWDVFG
-1949 SQWADTQAAHK
+1949 NQWPDVQAAHK

-1970 EPGAFV
+1970 EPGAFA

-2083 VFGMQDYDRFRPNLK
+2083 VFGVQDYDRFRPNLK

-2152 VARGLAQ
+2152 VSRGLAQ
-2159 LSTRGMGLVREVFA
+2159 LGTRGMGLVREVFA

-2208 QVYTWEDVA
+2208 KVYTWEDVA

-2250 AGRKMDRDSEYHSQ
+2250 AGWKMDRDSEYHSQ

-2315 WQGVKRGRVTKAEF
+2315 WQGVKRGRVTKWEF

-2356 GDDDEDKE
+2356 GDDDDDKE

-2401 RRAGLSTA
+2401 RRADLSTA

-2422 QGGKAA
+2422 QGGKVA
-2428 RGGDLD
+2428 RGGDVD

-2447 YLSKIPV
+2447 YISKIPV
-2454 GPVMRRA
+2454 GPVTRRA

>member
-6 PPELFPSHG
+6 TPELFPSHG

-88 RDDTDGLSGVF
+88 RDDTDGLAGVF
-99 VTARAFGESV
+99 STAKAFGESV
-109 AEFGDRAMHWATF
+109 ANFGDRAMHWATF

-140 DFNRSLLGGAQS
+140 DFNRSLLGGAQA

-471 LRQTADASNAQEAE
+471 LRQTADAPNAQEAE

-511 QEEQRLVREMA
+511 QEEQRLVREMV
-522 PLVGKEAAETYGRLN
+522 PLVGKKAAETYGKLN
-537 SAQTRAFEAAYGV
+537 SAQARAFEAAYGV

-560 VGLASEDADGDAL
+560 VGLAGEDAASDAL
-573 SQAALYEQTPMGDAA
+573 RQAALYEQTPMGDAA
-588 RASLARDVHDFGAA
+588 RASLERDVHDFGVA

-646 AAPYVF
+646 AAPHVF

-687 RGELVFMLELTD
+687 KGDLVFMLELTD

-798 AQPALYQPSAEARD
+798 AQPALYQPSAETRD
-812 LKQRFGAMPLI
+812 LKQRFAAMPLI

-842 AETPEQA
+842 TETPEQA
-849 KTLREAVKAWARER
+849 KTLREAVKVWARER
-863 FPKGTTTR
+863 FPNGTTTT

-900 SVPFIPQIIESGIHV
+900 SVPFIPQIIESGIHL
-915 DSIRKTPQLLSHI
+915 DSIEKKPGLMSHI
-928 FAGKIRLDGQDYVVG
+928 FANKIRLDGQDHVVG

-948 DVNGNRFY
+948 DGNGNRFY
-956 DHELTEI
+956 DHELTKI
-963 ISPDWLVPGHP
+963 ISSDQLVPGKQ
-974 SNEGPSREG
+974 REATAELRTDQNLSPG
-983 SSGHRT
+983 SSELLSNQG
-989 NRGVP
+989 
-994 SDWLKPGP
+994 D
-1002 ALQEGNVVHQT
+1002 
-1013 NRGGVM
+1013 VM
-1019 NILRERLGVNDGTG
+1019 NILRGRLGVNDGTG
-1033 QVLFQPDTAGKD
+1033 QVLFQPDTAGRD
-1045 RAQVKLDS
+1045 RAQVQLDS
-1053 RTAAIRIFRGADMS
+1053 RTAAIRIFKGADMS

-1082 RVAADDGSIA
+1082 RVAADEGSIA

-1160 REDIAAARRQ
+1160 REDIAVARQQ

-1309 DAGLTAAER
+1309 DAGLTAVER

-1329 AEVTAGM
+1329 AEVTARM

-1359 QASPFWTFIREV
+1359 QAAPFWTFIREV
-1371 SRRDKAL
+1371 SRRDKPL
-1378 TDGEAGTGGIDRDSL
+1378 TDGEAGTGGINRASL
-1393 VEYLGEDMVKDIAR
+1393 VEYLGEDMVKDIAK
-1407 KMPRLVNARGRGD
+1407 KMPRLVNARGKGD
-1420 TVDSLA
+1420 SVDSLA

-1436 DALANLIYDVIVVQ
+1436 DALANLIYDAIVVQ

-1471 AISPEDG
+1471 AVSPEDG

-1497 RLGKDRQAQNEQA
+1497 RLGKDRQVQNEQA

-1519 LPERYYRDLAR
+1519 LPERYYRNLAR
-1530 REVADMAVAQ
+1530 NEVANMSLSQ
-1540 LDAQRF
+1540 LSPQRF

-1553 LNERSRAVQRGKPV
+1553 LNERSLAVRRGRPV

-1588 VRELV
+1588 VRELA

-1631 QQAWDAQS
+1631 QQAWDAQA

-1666 WLLDLANPDPAAARR
+1666 WLLDLANPDPVAARR
-1681 GMAPDWKALRPLEV
+1681 GMALDWKQLRPLEV

-1716 KESLRA
+1716 KENLRA

-1728 DEAAASMSG
+1728 DEAAASMRG
-1737 MKTNYASRRDSLGDD
+1737 MKTNYAYRRDSVADK
-1752 LDRGFSSIDTIEW
+1752 LDKGFSCIDAIEW
-1765 QCRKADGF
+1765 QCREADGF
-1773 QNVMGRDGS
+1773 QDVPGRDNS
-1782 TEGIMEREVY
+1782 TEGVMEREVY
-1792 GPLRAA
+1792 MRLRAA

-1819 LLQSARAWEKRYG
+1819 LLQSAKAWEKKYG

-1843 DAVPVPEAVRQAGD
+1843 NVVPLPEAMRMAGD

-1874 TGNRERLRSSYI
+1874 AGNRERLRSSYI

-1914 DAAAMAQM
+1914 DEAAMTQI
-1922 TAGRTRRDGILS
+1922 TAGRARRDGILS
-1934 AADWQAIQGVWDVLG
+1934 VADWQAIQGVWDVLG

-1960 RLYGFAPQGI
+1960 KLYGFAPQGI
-1970 EPGAFV
+1970 EPGAFA

-1998 LDMKMRAQEGKED
+1998 LDMKMREQQGKED
-2011 VLDRS
+2011 LEDRS
-2016 EGIFGIPAARKG
+2016 EGLFGIPAARRG

-2040 LRLGVQALQKHLVDS
+2040 LRLGAQALQKHLVDS

-2069 RIINNPTF
+2069 KIINNPTF

-2083 VFGMQDYDRFRPNLK
+2083 VFGVYDYDRFRPNLK
-2098 GLVVDEAVPDSSL
+2098 GLVVDESVPDSMML
-2111 LKAAE
+2111 EAAE
-2116 KARKHLVYYALSM
+2116 LARKHLVYYALSM
-2129 NLNTALMQLTAVFPA
+2129 NLNTALMQLTAVSPA
-2144 VGDVGLVN
+2144 INDVGLVN
-2152 VARGLAQ
+2152 ISRGLAQ

-2217 NLGMLPIAAAD
+2217 NLGMLPIAVAD
-2228 CAVTTAIWAGAYHKK
+2228 CVVTTAIWSGAYHKK

-2250 AGRKMDRDSEYHSQ
+2250 AGWKMDRDSEYHSQ

-2285 SAFARDKGI
+2285 SAFGRDKGI

-2315 WQGVKRGRVTKAEF
+2315 WRGVKRGRVTKWEF
-2329 ARMELYDMLLPALGM
+2329 SRMLLFDMLLTALGIVVM
-2344 VAIKGLAQGLFT
+2344 KGLAQGLFT
-2356 GDDDEDKE
+2356 GEDDDNEE
-2364 LARLALSTTM
+2364 LAKLALSATM
-2374 GQFAMAVPVLGN
+2374 GQAAMAFPVVGN
-2386 PAADMLVAAM
+2386 AGADMIVSLL

-2409 LDTPLQLAGKIAG
+2409 LDKPIELLGKALG
-2422 QGGKAA
+2422 QGGKSA
-2428 RGGDLD
+2428 RDETAD
-2434 GEKLVMSA
+2434 DEKLVMSA

-2447 YLSKIPV
+2447 YFSKIPLA
-2454 GPVMRRA
+2454 PVTRRA
-2461 RRGYEQWQEGEGT
+2461 ERGYEQWMKGEGT
-2474 PLSVI
+2474 PLSLI
-2479 MPRAN
+2479 MPRSGN

>member
-1 MSQTM
+1 M
-6 PPELFPSHG
+6 PDVWNEIALG
-15 PSIRAALEVADAD
+15 RNRVRAALVAAD
-28 GVTAQR
+28 GLSSQQVGENVTLSESLLLPPAV
-34 VASARATALQLGL
+34 VAASPEKARQEQTYKRILE
-47 PDSVVEADLQYAQ
+47 DEA
-60 REAQARR
+60 
-67 IEQNSPFA
+67 FV
-75 LWAARSKERAALA
+75 LWAQQRKENAALA

-99 VTARAFGESV
+99 STAKAFGESV
-109 AEFGDRAMHWATF
+109 ANFGNRAMHWATF

-135 VHGAA
+135 IHGAA
-140 DFNRSLLGGAQS
+140 DFNRSLLGGAQA

-180 EEVRADTR
+180 GEVRADTW

-241 RALVSGLANAV
+241 RALVSGLAKAV

-313 DPADQIAWFGR
+313 GPADQIAWFGR

-355 IRSLA
+355 VRSLA

-396 EDALDNAAGVLSQ
+396 EDALDNAAGALSQ

-471 LRQTADASNAQEAE
+471 LRQTADAPNAQEAE

-522 PLVGKEAAETYGRLN
+522 PLVGKEAAETYGKLN
-537 SAQTRAFEAAYGV
+537 TAQARAFEAAYGV

-560 VGLASEDADGDAL
+560 VTLGEEGEAE
-573 SQAALYEQTPMGDAA
+573 
-588 RASLARDVHDFGAA
+588 
-602 VDNIVAAGKLPSD
+602 
-615 PVKMLGQTPL
+615 GQTFS
-625 VMQLLGR
+625 Q
-632 DTVTGKAAAQGGIY
+632 QGTLSSR
-646 AAPYVF
+646 F
-652 DGTHPNMTPEMWK
+652 
-665 QIPAAMADPIAVFDS
+665 AD
-680 DSPAGRA
+680 
-687 RGELVFMLELTD
+687 
-699 ANGATVVVPVA
+699 
-710 LDVAKGRKQ
+710 
-719 AHVNIVKSAYS
+719 
-730 KESGGVP
+730 
-737 SNHWFMRQLKKNA
+737 
-750 RYVNGQK
+750 
-757 MEPWLRAAGAASPL
+757 
-771 GSLKDVAATNTSDNR
+771 
-786 IYTDADLVNLRE
+786 
-798 AQPALYQPSAEARD
+798 
-812 LKQRFGAMPLI
+812 MPMI

-828 QWFGPGRAIDAAPL
+828 QWFGPGKAIDADSRNMR
-842 AETPEQA
+842 
-849 KTLREAVKAWARER
+849 KAVHDGARTA
-863 FPKGTTTR
+863 FPQGTTVS
-871 NVDTGW
+871 NADTGW
-877 DVQITPKGVRDSLSH
+877 GVQVTPRGITKTLSH
-892 GFDALLAR
+892 GYDELLAR
-900 SVPFIPQIIESGIHV
+900 SVPFIPQIIESGIHL
-915 DSIRKTPQLLSHI
+915 DSVEKKPGLMSHI
-928 FAGKIRLDGQDYVVG
+928 FANKIRLDGQDYVVG

-956 DHELTEI
+956 DHELTKI
-963 ISPDWLVPGHP
+963 INPDSLNADRFPG
-974 SNEGPSREG
+974 G
-983 SSGHRT
+983 SVVHAARA
-989 NRGVP
+989 NRG
-994 SDWLKPGP
+994 D
-1002 ALQEGNVVHQT
+1002 
-1013 NRGGVM
+1013 VM

-1045 RAQVKLDS
+1045 RAQVQLDS
-1053 RTAAIRIFRGADMS
+1053 RTAAIRIFKGADMS

-1092 RDRLRADLEQSGR
+1092 RDRLRADLEQSGL
-1105 DATPFAAILS
+1105 DATPFTAILS
-1115 GEVDAEGAR
+1115 GEVEAEGAR

-1160 REDIAAARRQ
+1160 REDIAVARKQ

-1250 FSRMMRWLKNLYAS
+1250 FSRMMRWLKNLYVS

-1318 RELEDL
+1318 RELEGL

-1329 AEVTAGM
+1329 AEVTARM

-1346 RYRAAFAQAKESL
+1346 RYRASFAQAKESL

-1371 SRRDKAL
+1371 SRRDKPL

-1471 AISPEDG
+1471 AVSPEDG

-1737 MKTNYASRRDSLGDD
+1737 MTTNYASRRDSLGDD

-1819 LLQSARAWEKRYG
+1819 LLQSAKAWEKRYG

-1843 DAVPVPEAVRQAGD
+1843 DMVPVPEAIRQAGD

-1914 DAAAMAQM
+1914 DAAAMTQM
-1922 TAGRTRRDGILS
+1922 TAGRARRDGILS
-1934 AADWQAIQGVWDVLG
+1934 AADWQAIQGVWDVFG
-1949 SQWADTQAAHK
+1949 NQWPDVQAAHK
-1960 RLYGFAPQGI
+1960 RIYGFVPQGI
-1970 EPGAFV
+1970 EPGAFA

-2152 VARGLAQ
+2152 VSRGLAQ
-2159 LSTRGMGLVREVFA
+2159 LGTRGMGLVREVFA

-2193 MKFEPGRGMTLIRDG
+2193 MKFEPGRGITLIRDG

-2250 AGRKMDRDSEYHSQ
+2250 AGWKMDRDSEYHSQ

-2315 WQGVKRGRVTKAEF
+2315 WQGVKRGRVSKAEF

-2356 GDDDEDKE
+2356 GDDDDDKE
-2364 LARLALSTTM
+2364 LVKLALSTTM
-2374 GQFAMAVPVLGN
+2374 GQFAMAFPVVGN

-2422 QGGKAA
+2422 QGGKVA
-2428 RGGDLD
+2428 RGGDVD

-2447 YLSKIPV
+2447 YISKIPV
-2454 GPVMRRA
+2454 GPVTRRA

>member
-6 PPELFPSHG
+6 TPELFSSHG

-88 RDDTDGLSGVF
+88 RDDMDGLAGVF
-99 VTARAFGESV
+99 STAKAFGESV
-109 AEFGDRAMHWATF
+109 ANFGDRTMHWATF

-140 DFNRSLLGGAQS
+140 DFNRSLLGGAQA

-355 IRSLA
+355 VRSLA

-365 RQRARDFV
+365 RQRARDLV

-421 AGQGQDVLTPLG
+421 AGQGRDVLTPLG
-433 ISQEAAR
+433 ITLEEAR
-440 QAAEAGVDLEVKL
+440 KAAASGVDLEVKL
-453 SSLHARLDDESM
+453 SRVHARLDSAGM
-465 AAVAPL
+465 TAVNDI
-471 LRQTADASNAQEAE
+471 LRQTPGAPNLRELSLIDVNDE
-485 RADDAARVQAVV
+485 VQAALS
-497 EDARQRRR
+497 DARQRRR
-505 RTDAVR
+505 RTEAVR

-522 PLVGKEAAETYGRLN
+522 PLVGKEAAETYGKLN
-537 SAQTRAFEAAYGV
+537 SAQARAFEAAYGV

-560 VGLASEDADGDAL
+560 VMLGEEGEAEGQTF
-573 SQAALYEQTPMGDAA
+573 SQQGT
-588 RASLARDVHDFGAA
+588 
-602 VDNIVAAGKLPSD
+602 LPS
-615 PVKMLGQTPL
+615 
-625 VMQLLGR
+625 R
-632 DTVTGKAAAQGGIY
+632 
-646 AAPYVF
+646 F
-652 DGTHPNMTPEMWK
+652 
-665 QIPAAMADPIAVFDS
+665 AD
-680 DSPAGRA
+680 
-687 RGELVFMLELTD
+687 
-699 ANGATVVVPVA
+699 
-710 LDVAKGRKQ
+710 
-719 AHVNIVKSAYS
+719 
-730 KESGGVP
+730 
-737 SNHWFMRQLKKNA
+737 
-750 RYVNGQK
+750 
-757 MEPWLRAAGAASPL
+757 
-771 GSLKDVAATNTSDNR
+771 
-786 IYTDADLVNLRE
+786 
-798 AQPALYQPSAEARD
+798 
-812 LKQRFGAMPLI
+812 MPLI

-828 QWFGPGRAIDAAPL
+828 QWFGPGKAIDADSRNMR
-842 AETPEQA
+842 
-849 KTLREAVKAWARER
+849 KAVHDWARTA
-863 FPKGTTTR
+863 FPQGTTVA
-871 NVDTGW
+871 NADTGW
-877 DVQITPKGVRDSLSH
+877 GVQVTPRGITKTLSH
-892 GFDALLAR
+892 GYDELLAR
-900 SVPFIPQIIESGIHV
+900 SVPFIPQIIESGIHL
-915 DSIRKTPQLLSHI
+915 DSIEKKPGLMSHI
-928 FAGKIRLDGQDYVVG
+928 FANKIRLDGQDYVVG

-948 DVNGNRFY
+948 DANGNRFY
-956 DHELTEI
+956 DHELTKI
-963 ISPDWLVPGHP
+963 ISPDSLNADRFPD
-974 SNEGPSREG
+974 G
-983 SSGHRT
+983 SVVHAARA
-989 NRGVP
+989 NRG
-994 SDWLKPGP
+994 D
-1002 ALQEGNVVHQT
+1002 
-1013 NRGGVM
+1013 VM

-1033 QVLFQPDTAGKD
+1033 QILFQPDTAGKD
-1045 RAQVKLDS
+1045 RARIRLDS
-1053 RTAAIRIFRGADMS
+1053 QTAAIRIFKGADLS

-1092 RDRLRADLEQSGR
+1092 RERLRADLEQAGIDS
-1105 DATPFAAILS
+1105 AELAAILS
-1115 GEVDAEGAR
+1115 GDVDGERAR
-1124 AMLRDVREELASL
+1124 ALLRDVREELASI
-1137 EDSEAGLRDAAAA
+1137 EDSKAALRDASRA
-1150 AGRGADSASM
+1150 AGRGKATGAM
-1160 REDIAAARRQ
+1160 REDMAAARES
-1170 NTERRRELLP
+1170 NEARRRELLP
-1180 VERMLSGYVRHLDG
+1180 VERLLAGYVRHLGG
-1194 LAQARRDM
+1194 LEQARRDM

-1207 FAGMAEDG
+1207 FAGMPEDG
-1215 DLTAEQWREVQ
+1215 DLSFEQWREVQ
-1226 EYAARGFEQYLG
+1226 EYAARGFEQYLW
-1238 EGRAPVKELDGV
+1238 EGKSPAKELDGV
-1250 FSRMMRWLKNLYAS
+1250 FRCMMRWLKQVYAS
-1264 WRQYVGADLD
+1264 FVQMQGYVGADLN

-1284 LATDEQIRNDPSL
+1284 LVSEREARTDP
-1297 RAALELE
+1297 ALEAAFGLE
-1304 QEFLA
+1304 EDFML
-1309 DAGLTAAER
+1309 DAGLTQEER
-1318 RELEDL
+1318 VRLDEL
-1324 RDRAE
+1324 RGRAE
-1329 AEVTAGM
+1329 AEVTARM
-1336 DRAVARERGK
+1336 DAATARERGK
-1346 RYRAAFAQAKESL
+1346 RYREAFARAKESL
-1359 QASPFWTFIREV
+1359 QAAPFWTFIREV
-1371 SRRDKAL
+1371 SHRDKAL
-1378 TDGEAGTGGIDRDSL
+1378 TDGEPGTGGIDRASL

-1407 KMPRLVNARGRGD
+1407 KMPKLVNAKGRGD

-1426 MQYPLTDGDA
+1426 TLYPLTDGDA
-1436 DALANLIYDVIVVQ
+1436 DALAHLIYDTLVVE
-1450 DGSVNKL
+1450 DASVNKL

-1466 AEQDR
+1466 AEQDGEF
-1471 AISPEDG
+1471 SPEG
-1478 LLAGDAYGQYLEA
+1478 ELLAGDSYGQYLEA
-1491 VEKAMR
+1491 VEDTMR
-1497 RLGKDRQAQNEQA
+1497 RLGQEEQVQGEQA
-1510 AARRMEQES
+1510 AARRLERKS
-1519 LPERYYRDLAR
+1519 LSEHYYRDMAR
-1530 REVADMAVAQ
+1530 REVADMSVAQ
-1540 LDAQRF
+1540 LNPQRF

-1553 LNERSRAVQRGKPV
+1553 LGERSRAVVRGKPV
-1567 EAVRAMQRARFAFA
+1567 EAVQAMQRARFAFA

-1639 GDMKLRD
+1639 GEMKLRD

-1681 GMAPDWKALRPLEV
+1681 GMALDWKTLRPLEV

-1705 VHSGREQSRTG
+1705 VHSGREQSRTS

-1737 MKTNYASRRDSLGDD
+1737 MKTNYAYRRDSLGDD

-1782 TEGIMEREVY
+1782 TEGVMEREVY

-1806 NSTHK
+1806 NSTHR

-1819 LLQSARAWEKRYG
+1819 LLQSAKAWEKRYG
-1832 SKTLNV
+1832 SKTLNI

-1843 DAVPVPEAVRQAGD
+1843 DVVPVPEAIRQAGD

-1922 TAGRTRRDGILS
+1922 TAGRARRDGILS

-1970 EPGAFV
+1970 EPGAFA

-2098 GLVVDEAVPDSSL
+2098 GLVVDEAVPDTSL

-2152 VARGLAQ
+2152 VSRGLAQ
-2159 LSTRGMGLVREVFA
+2159 LGTRGMDLVREVFA

-2187 DLARKA
+2187 DLARKT

-2250 AGRKMDRDSEYHSQ
+2250 AGWKMDRDSEYHNQ

-2315 WQGVKRGRVTKAEF
+2315 WQGVKRGRVSKAEF

-2356 GDDDEDKE
+2356 GDDDDDKE
-2364 LARLALSTTM
+2364 LAKLALSTTM

-2422 QGGKAA
+2422 QGGKVA
-2428 RGGDLD
+2428 RGGDVD

-2447 YLSKIPV
+2447 YISKIPV
-2454 GPVMRRA
+2454 GPVTRRA

>member
-1 MSQTM
+1 M
-6 PPELFPSHG
+6 PDVWNEIALG
-15 PSIRAALEVADAD
+15 RNRVRAALVAAD
-28 GVTAQR
+28 GLSSQQVGENVTLSESLLLPPAV
-34 VASARATALQLGL
+34 VAASPEKARQEQTYKRILE
-47 PDSVVEADLQYAQ
+47 DEA
-60 REAQARR
+60 
-67 IEQNSPFA
+67 FV
-75 LWAARSKERAALA
+75 LWAQQRKENAALA

-99 VTARAFGESV
+99 STAKAFGESV
-109 AEFGDRAMHWATF
+109 ANFGNRAMHWATF

-140 DFNRSLLGGAQS
+140 DFNRSLLGGAQA

-241 RALVSGLANAV
+241 RALVLGLANAV

-355 IRSLA
+355 VRSLA

-396 EDALDNAAGVLSQ
+396 EDVLDNAAGVLSQ

-471 LRQTADASNAQEAE
+471 LRQTADAPNAQEAE
-485 RADDAARVQAVV
+485 RADDTARVQAVV

-511 QEEQRLVREMA
+511 QEEQRLVREMV
-522 PLVGKEAAETYGRLN
+522 PLVGKEAAETYGKLN
-537 SAQTRAFEAAYGV
+537 TAQARAFEAAYGV

-560 VGLASEDADGDAL
+560 VGLAGEDADGDAL
-573 SQAALYEQTPMGDAA
+573 RQAALYEQTPMGDAA
-588 RASLARDVHDFGAA
+588 RASLERDVHDFGVA

-632 DTVTGKAAAQGGIY
+632 DTVTGKAAAQGGIH
-646 AAPYVF
+646 AAPHVF

-687 RGELVFMLELTD
+687 RGDLVFMLELTD

-710 LDVAKGRKQ
+710 LQAKGKLGARI
-719 AHVNIVKSAYS
+719 NIVKSAYA

-737 SNHWFMRQLKKNA
+737 SNHWFTRQVKKNA

-757 MEPWLRAAGAASPL
+757 WKHWRDIGSGADSPL
-771 GSLKDVAATNTSDNR
+771 VVPTNASGNT
-786 IYTDADLVNLRE
+786 IHTEADLVNLRQGN
-798 AQPALYQPSAEARD
+798 AALYQPSAEARD
-812 LKQRFGAMPLI
+812 LKQRFAAMPLI

-828 QWFGPGRAIDAAPL
+828 QWFGPGKAIDAAPL
-842 AETPEQA
+842 TETPEQV
-849 KTLREAVKAWARER
+849 KTLREAVKVWARER
-863 FPKGTTTR
+863 FPNGTTTT

-900 SVPFIPQIIESGIHV
+900 SVPFIPQIIESGIHL
-915 DSIRKTPQLLSHI
+915 DSIEKKPGLMSHI
-928 FAGKIRLDGQDYVVG
+928 FANKIRLDGQDYVVG

-948 DVNGNRFY
+948 DGNGNRFY
-956 DHELTEI
+956 DHELTKI
-963 ISPDWLVPGHP
+963 ISSDQLVPGKQ
-974 SNEGPSREG
+974 REATAELQTDQNLSPG
-983 SSGHRT
+983 SSELLS
-989 NRGVP
+989 NRG
-994 SDWLKPGP
+994 D
-1002 ALQEGNVVHQT
+1002 
-1013 NRGGVM
+1013 VM

-1033 QVLFQPDTAGKD
+1033 QILFQPDTAGKD
-1045 RAQVKLDS
+1045 RAQVQLDS
-1053 RTAAIRIFRGADMS
+1053 RTAAIRIFKGADMS

-1082 RVAADDGSIA
+1082 RVAENDGSIA
-1092 RDRLRADLEQSGR
+1092 RDRLRADLEQSGL

-1115 GEVDAEGAR
+1115 GDVDGEGAR

-1160 REDIAAARRQ
+1160 REDIAAARKQ

-1329 AEVTAGM
+1329 AEVTARM

-1371 SRRDKAL
+1371 SHRDKPL
-1378 TDGEAGTGGIDRDSL
+1378 TDGEAGTGGINRDSL
-1393 VEYLGEDMVKDIAR
+1393 VEYLGEDMTKDIAK
-1407 KMPRLVNARGRGD
+1407 KMPKLVNAQGKGD

-1436 DALANLIYDVIVVQ
+1436 DALAHLIYDNLVVE
-1450 DGSVNKL
+1450 DASVNKL

-1546 VAALRRA
+1546 VSALRRA

-1588 VRELV
+1588 ARELV

-1639 GDMKLRD
+1639 GEMKLRD

-1681 GMAPDWKALRPLEV
+1681 GMALDWKALRPLEV

-1722 RVQAIA
+1722 HVQAIA
-1728 DEAAASMSG
+1728 NEAAASMSG
-1737 MKTNYASRRDSLGDD
+1737 MKTNYASRRDSVADK
-1752 LDRGFSSIDTIEW
+1752 LDKGFSCIDAIEW
-1765 QCRKADGF
+1765 QCREADGF
-1773 QNVMGRDGS
+1773 QDVPGRDNS
-1782 TEGIMEREVY
+1782 TEGVMEREVY
-1792 GPLRAA
+1792 MRLRAA
-1798 TDRYHARL
+1798 TNRYHARL

-1811 AVMPHLVR
+1811 AVMPYLVR
-1819 LLQSARAWEKRYG
+1819 LLQSAKAWEKKYG

-1843 DAVPVPEAVRQAGD
+1843 NVVPLPEAMRMAGD

-1874 TGNRERLRSSYI
+1874 AGNRERLRSSYI

-1922 TAGRTRRDGILS
+1922 TAGRARRDGILS
-1934 AADWQAIQGVWDVLG
+1934 VADWQAIQGVWDVLG

-1970 EPGAFV
+1970 EPGAFA

-1998 LDMKMRAQEGKED
+1998 LDMKMREQQGKED
-2011 VLDRS
+2011 LEDRS
-2016 EGIFGIPAARKG
+2016 EGLFGIPAARRG

-2040 LRLGVQALQKHLVDS
+2040 LRLGAQALQKHLVDS

-2069 RIINNPTF
+2069 KVINNPTF

-2083 VFGMQDYDRFRPNLK
+2083 VFGVQDYDRFRPNLK
-2098 GLVVDEAVPDSSL
+2098 GMVVDESVPDSMML
-2111 LKAAE
+2111 EAAE
-2116 KARKHLVYYALSM
+2116 LARKHLVYYALSM
-2129 NLNTALMQLTAVFPA
+2129 NIKTALMQLTAVFPA

-2152 VARGLAQ
+2152 VSRGLAQ
-2159 LSTRGMGLVREVFA
+2159 LSTRGMGLVRDVFA

-2208 QVYTWEDVA
+2208 KVYTWEDVA
-2217 NLGMLPIAAAD
+2217 NLGMLPIAVAD
-2228 CAVTTAIWAGAYHKK
+2228 CVVTTAIWSGAYHKK

-2250 AGRKMDRDSEYHSQ
+2250 AGWKMDRDSEYHSQ

-2356 GDDDEDKE
+2356 GDDDDNKE
-2364 LARLALSTTM
+2364 LAKLALSMTTE
-2374 GQFAMAVPVLGN
+2374 QFAMAVPVLGN

-2428 RGGDLD
+2428 RGGDVD

-2447 YLSKIPV
+2447 YISKIPV
-2454 GPVMRRA
+2454 GPVTRRA

>member
-6 PPELFPSHG
+6 TPELFPSHG

-88 RDDTDGLSGVF
+88 RDDTDGLAGVF
-99 VTARAFGESV
+99 STAKAFGESV
-109 AEFGDRAMHWATF
+109 ANFGDRAMHWATF

-140 DFNRSLLGGAQS
+140 DFNRSLLGGAQA

-355 IRSLA
+355 VRSLA

-421 AGQGQDVLTPLG
+421 AGQGRDVLTPLG
-433 ISQEAAR
+433 ITLEEAR
-440 QAAEAGVDLEVKL
+440 KAAASGVDLEVKL
-453 SSLHARLDDESM
+453 SRVHARLDSAGM
-465 AAVAPL
+465 TAVNDI
-471 LRQTADASNAQEAE
+471 LRQTPGAPNLRELSLIDT
-485 RADDAARVQAVV
+485 DDEVQAALS
-497 EDARQRRR
+497 DARQRRR
-505 RTDAVR
+505 RTEAVR

-522 PLVGKEAAETYGRLN
+522 PLVGKEAAETYGKLN
-537 SAQTRAFEAAYGV
+537 SAQARAFEAAYGV

-560 VGLASEDADGDAL
+560 VMLGEEGEAEGQTF
-573 SQAALYEQTPMGDAA
+573 SQQGT
-588 RASLARDVHDFGAA
+588 
-602 VDNIVAAGKLPSD
+602 LPS
-615 PVKMLGQTPL
+615 
-625 VMQLLGR
+625 R
-632 DTVTGKAAAQGGIY
+632 
-646 AAPYVF
+646 F
-652 DGTHPNMTPEMWK
+652 
-665 QIPAAMADPIAVFDS
+665 AD
-680 DSPAGRA
+680 
-687 RGELVFMLELTD
+687 
-699 ANGATVVVPVA
+699 
-710 LDVAKGRKQ
+710 
-719 AHVNIVKSAYS
+719 
-730 KESGGVP
+730 
-737 SNHWFMRQLKKNA
+737 
-750 RYVNGQK
+750 
-757 MEPWLRAAGAASPL
+757 
-771 GSLKDVAATNTSDNR
+771 
-786 IYTDADLVNLRE
+786 
-798 AQPALYQPSAEARD
+798 
-812 LKQRFGAMPLI
+812 MPLI

-828 QWFGPGRAIDAAPL
+828 QWFGPGKAIDADSRNMR
-842 AETPEQA
+842 
-849 KTLREAVKAWARER
+849 KAVHDWARTA
-863 FPKGTTTR
+863 FPQGTTVA
-871 NVDTGW
+871 NADTGW
-877 DVQITPKGVRDSLSH
+877 GVQVTPSGIKASLHH
-892 GFDALLAR
+892 GYDELLAR
-900 SVPFIPQIIESGIHV
+900 SVPFIPQIIEGGIHL
-915 DSIRKTPQLLSHI
+915 DSIEKKPGLMSHI
-928 FAGKIRLDGQDYVVG
+928 FANKIRLDGQDYVVG

-948 DVNGNRFY
+948 DDNGNRFY

-963 ISPDWLVPGHP
+963 IDPDWLKPGRDT
-974 SNEGPSREG
+974 SEEAL
-983 SSGHRT
+983 GHRT
-989 NRGVP
+989 NRGIP

-1002 ALQEGNVVHQT
+1002 ALQEGNVVHRT
-1013 NRGGVM
+1013 NRGDVM

-1045 RAQVKLDS
+1045 RARIRLDS
-1053 RTAAIRIFRGADMS
+1053 RTAAIRIFKGADLS

-1092 RDRLRADLEQSGR
+1092 RERLRADMEQAGIDS
-1105 DATPFAAILS
+1105 AELAAILS
-1115 GEVDAEGAR
+1115 GEVEAEGAR

-1137 EDSEAGLRDAAAA
+1137 EDSETGLRDAAAA

-1160 REDIAAARRQ
+1160 REDIAVARKQ

-1284 LATDEQIRNDPSL
+1284 LATDDQIRNDPSL

-1329 AEVTAGM
+1329 AEVTARM
-1336 DRAVARERGK
+1336 DAATARERGK
-1346 RYRAAFAQAKESL
+1346 RYREAFARAKEGL
-1359 QASPFWTFIREV
+1359 QAAPFWTFIREV
-1371 SRRDKAL
+1371 SHRDKAL
-1378 TDGEAGTGGIDRDSL
+1378 TDGEPDTGGIDRASL

-1471 AISPEDG
+1471 AVSPEDG

-1546 VAALRRA
+1546 VSALRRA

-1631 QQAWDAQS
+1631 QQAWDARS

-1681 GMAPDWKALRPLEV
+1681 GMALDWKALRPLEV

-1782 TEGIMEREVY
+1782 TEGVMEREVY

-1806 NSTHK
+1806 NSTHR

-1819 LLQSARAWEKRYG
+1819 LLQSAKAWEKRYG
-1832 SKTLNV
+1832 SKSLNV

-1843 DAVPVPEAVRQAGD
+1843 AVVPVPEAIRQAGD

-1914 DAAAMAQM
+1914 DAAAMTQM
-1922 TAGRTRRDGILS
+1922 TAGRARRDGILS

-1970 EPGAFV
+1970 EPGAFA
-1976 VRVGDETVRL
+1976 VRVGDETLRL

-2152 VARGLAQ
+2152 VSRGLAQ
-2159 LSTRGMGLVREVFA
+2159 LGTRGMGLVREVFA

-2250 AGRKMDRDSEYHSQ
+2250 AGWKMDRDSEYHSQ

-2315 WQGVKRGRVTKAEF
+2315 WQGVKRGRVTKWEF
-2329 ARMELYDMLLPALGM
+2329 ARMELYDMLLPALAM
-2344 VAIKGLAQGLFT
+2344 VVMKGLAQGLFT
-2356 GDDDEDKE
+2356 GEDDDDKE

-2386 PAADMLVAAM
+2386 PAADMLVAAI
-2396 GAGGG
+2396 GSGGG

-2422 QGGKAA
+2422 QGGKVA
-2428 RGGDLD
+2428 RGGDVD

-2447 YLSKIPV
+2447 YISKIPV
-2454 GPVMRRA
+2454 GPVTRRA

>member
-88 RDDTDGLSGVF
+88 RDDTDGLAGVF
-99 VTARAFGESV
+99 STAKAFGESV
-109 AEFGDRAMHWATF
+109 ANFGDRAMHWATF

-140 DFNRSLLGGAQS
+140 DFNRSLLGGAQA

-205 NIMAAAANPAVALSL
+205 NIMAALANPAVALSL

-355 IRSLA
+355 VRSLA

-387 TKQIAPDYM
+387 TKKIAPDYM

-471 LRQTADASNAQEAE
+471 LRQTAAAPNAQEAE

-511 QEEQRLVREMA
+511 QEEQRLVREMV
-522 PLVGKEAAETYGRLN
+522 PLVGKEAAETYGKLN
-537 SAQTRAFEAAYGV
+537 TAQARAFEAAYGV

-560 VGLASEDADGDAL
+560 VGLAGEDTASDAL
-573 SQAALYEQTPMGDAA
+573 RQAALYEQTPMGDAA
-588 RASLARDVHDFGAA
+588 RASLERDVHDFGVA

-646 AAPYVF
+646 AAPHVF

-687 RGELVFMLELTD
+687 KGDLVFMLELTD
-699 ANGATVVVPVA
+699 ANGATVVPVA

-719 AHVNIVKSAYS
+719 AHVNIVKSAYN

-737 SNHWFMRQLKKNA
+737 STHWFMRQFKKNA

-812 LKQRFGAMPLI
+812 LKQRFAAMPLI

-842 AETPEQA
+842 TETPEQA
-849 KTLREAVKAWARER
+849 KTLREAVKVWARER
-863 FPKGTTTR
+863 FPNGTTTT

-900 SVPFIPQIIESGIHV
+900 SVPFIPQIIESGIHL
-915 DSIRKTPQLLSHI
+915 DSIEKKPGLMSHI
-928 FAGKIRLDGQDYVVG
+928 FANKIRLDGQDYVVG

-948 DVNGNRFY
+948 DGNGNRFY
-956 DHELTEI
+956 DHELTKI
-963 ISPDWLVPGHP
+963 ISSDQLVPGKQ
-974 SNEGPSREG
+974 REATAELRTDQNLSPG
-983 SSGHRT
+983 SSELLS
-989 NRGVP
+989 NRG
-994 SDWLKPGP
+994 D
-1002 ALQEGNVVHQT
+1002 
-1013 NRGGVM
+1013 VM
-1019 NILRERLGVNDGTG
+1019 NILRGRLGVIDGTG
-1033 QVLFQPDTAGKD
+1033 LVLFQPDTAGKD
-1045 RAQVKLDS
+1045 RAQVQLDS
-1053 RTAAIRIFRGADMS
+1053 RTAAIRIFKGADMS

-1160 REDIAAARRQ
+1160 REDIAAARKQ
-1170 NTERRRELLP
+1170 NTERRRELLS

-1284 LATDEQIRNDPSL
+1284 LATDDQIRNDPSL

-1329 AEVTAGM
+1329 AEVTARM

-1371 SRRDKAL
+1371 FRRDKPL
-1378 TDGEAGTGGIDRDSL
+1378 TDGEAGTGGINRDSL

-1407 KMPRLVNARGRGD
+1407 KMPRLVNAKGRGD

-1497 RLGKDRQAQNEQA
+1497 RLGKDRQAQNEQD

-1546 VAALRRA
+1546 VSALRRA

-1567 EAVRAMQRARFAFA
+1567 EAVQAMQRARFAFA

-1631 QQAWDAQS
+1631 QQAWDAQY

-1681 GMAPDWKALRPLEV
+1681 GMALDWKALRPLEV

-1782 TEGIMEREVY
+1782 TEGVMEREVY

-1806 NSTHK
+1806 NSTHR
-1811 AVMPHLVR
+1811 AVMPHLVH
-1819 LLQSARAWEKRYG
+1819 LLQSAKAWEKKYG

-1843 DAVPVPEAVRQAGD
+1843 AVVPVPEAIRQAGD

-1922 TAGRTRRDGILS
+1922 TAGRARRDGILS

-1970 EPGAFV
+1970 EPGAFA

-2152 VARGLAQ
+2152 VSRGLAQ
-2159 LSTRGMGLVREVFA
+2159 LGTRGMGLVREVFA

-2228 CAVTTAIWAGAYHKK
+2228 CVVTTAIWSGAYHKK

-2250 AGRKMDRDSEYHSQ
+2250 AGWKMDRDSEYHSQ

-2315 WQGVKRGRVTKAEF
+2315 WQGVKRGRVTKWEF
-2329 ARMELYDMLLPALGM
+2329 ARMELYDMLLPALAM
-2344 VAIKGLAQGLFT
+2344 VVMKGLAQGLFT
-2356 GDDDEDKE
+2356 GEEDDNEE
-2364 LARLALSTTM
+2364 LAKLALSTTM
-2374 GQFAMAVPVLGN
+2374 GQFAMAFPVVGN

-2409 LDTPLQLAGKIAG
+2409 LDTPLQLAGKMAG
-2422 QGGKAA
+2422 LGGKAT
-2428 RGGDLD
+2428 RGGDID

-2447 YLSKIPV
+2447 YISKIPV
-2454 GPVMRRA
+2454 GPVTRRA